1 MYQSNDWKLV
11 GLCINRFKRTE
22 DSLDH
27 ISTTNKVK
35 DWCRGKNIAV
45 CGLAN
50 YSQTTVVVSSVTAW
64 AWLSLF
70 CGLGVISARLR

>member
-27 ISTTNKVK
+27 ISTTNKGK
-35 DWCRGKNIAV
+35 DRRGKNIAV

-50 YSQTTVVVSSVTAW
+50 YSQTTVVVSSVA
-64 AWLSLF
+64 AWLSVVFF
-70 CGLGVISARLR
+70 CFLGVISARLR